1 MVGIL
6 VHGNSHFIL
15 SGPSPDEATA
25 LALVRHWSI
34 IQIGEAKSLSFDQW
48 EIKSKELRE
57 NLEWAVI
64 VQGEREVSPAVAQL
78 LAELCRSATSL
89 IRMLHHMVFSRN
101 SAEIAQQDD
110 ITGDLATG

>member
-6 VHGNSHFIL
+6 VHGNNHFIL

-25 LALVRHWSI
+25 LALVRRWSI

-48 EIKSKELRE
+48 EIKSKEFRE

-64 VQGEREVSPAVAQL
+64 VPGEREVSPGVAQL
-78 LAELCRSATSL
+78 LAELSARGVV
-89 IRMLHHMVFSRN
+89 IQRFP
-101 SAEIAQQDD
+101 
-110 ITGDLATG
+110 TGCC

>member
-1 MVGIL
+1 M
-6 VHGNSHFIL
+6 
-15 SGPSPDEATA
+15 
-25 LALVRHWSI
+25 
-34 IQIGEAKSLSFDQW
+34 SFDQW